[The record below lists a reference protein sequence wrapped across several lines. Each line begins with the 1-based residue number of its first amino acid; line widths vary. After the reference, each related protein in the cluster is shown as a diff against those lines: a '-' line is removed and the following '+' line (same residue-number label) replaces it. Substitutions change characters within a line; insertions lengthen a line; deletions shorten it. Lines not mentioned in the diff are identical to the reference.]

1 MKDYRISTT
10 SFWKFYWIFFVGIM
24 ILSFILPTLPLW
36 LKILSL
42 VLSLLFILAIYN
54 PIRRVNG
61 IWRLKYLIFR
71 PENAEDLRTHIE
83 EGLGKGRIEE
93 EYIHV
98 SFDKEGKRRMGSGRK
113 PFKGWLQGSKKEGYV
128 VDGKK

>member
-1 MKDYRISTT
+1 MKDYRIST
-10 SFWKFYWIFFVGIM
+10 SSIWKVFGIFFVISM
-24 ILSFILPTLPLW
+24 ILPIIPLW
-36 LKILSL
+36 LKLTNSIIGT
-42 VLSLLFILAIYN
+42 LFLLAIYN
-54 PIRRVNG
+54 PIQRVNW
-61 IWRLKYLIFR
+61 IWRLKHMIFR

-113 PFKGWLQGSKKEGYV
+113 PFKGWLQGSKKEGNV
-128 VDGKK
+128 VDGKKEK